1 MTLTRVSVIRGVTR
15 AVEKLF
21 CCIPENYRQIARSIE
36 SLLDLSTMSI
46 KEAIGHLK
54 VVDDDESQSLSEPIT
69 IGGKLH
75 LAREQWEVCQGDGKK
90 GGSLPRWVAASVA
103 SHARRVEAPRPRRE
117 DVPRVAP
124 MEAPTATLPAT
135 RSWHEMTPAAT
146 VASLAIVPRSVDSHD
161 AARPTSHRWRRRSR
175 LCSWHTQASSNLQ
188 RHRPLWL
195 YFTLMS

>member
-175 LCSWHTQASSNLQ
+175 LCSWHTQA
-188 RHRPLWL
+188 PLWL